1 MVRLRKTPDGGGKDL
16 SQVVQEDDGAAVRL
30 TRQVT
35 LVDSIALTVGQIIG
49 SGIFVSPTNVLE
61 NSGGIGWALMIW
73 CLCGI
78 LSMLGALC
86 YAELG
91 TTFPVS
97 GGDFSYLLEAYGPIP
112 AFLRLWTSV
121 VSIRTASS
129 AVLSLTCV
137 TYILLPFYP
146 NCDVPPTVLR
156 LVAACVLCTIFFVNS
171 LSVPLS
177 RRIQVVFTVAKLLGL
192 AVIII
197 SGIVQLANGQT
208 SNFENAFDTSKF
220 NFQTFPL
227 AIYSGLFAY
236 SGWQYLTLVTEEI
249 INPSRTIPLS
259 IIISMIIITVVYLLT
274 NVAYFTVLSESEM
287 LASNAVALD
296 YGKRALGS
304 WWWTMSVAV
313 ALSVIGSLNGG
324 IFGLSRFLLVAS
336 REGHM
341 PAIAS
346 MIHIDRKTPLPAA
359 TILAPI
365 CLLMLISDDVGT
377 LINYLSFTRW
387 LFIGITC
394 TVIPYY
400 RWKYPE
406 LKRPFKV
413 PLVVPIVFVLCAFFV
428 VGMSLYSSPVDC
440 GIGLGIM
447 LAGIPVYY
455 LCVWWKNKP
464 DWINKNLD
472 WATIFLQRLLF
483 VMPPE
488 GEGAGPSKLV
498 HQDND

>member
-1 MVRLRKTPDGGGKDL
+1 MARSRKASDEANQGTSLKDL
-16 SQVVQEDDGAAVRL
+16 TNNNTAVRL

-35 LVDSIALTVGQIIG
+35 LLDSISLIVGMIIG
-49 SGIFVSPTNVLE
+49 SGIFISPISVLE
-61 NSGGIGWALMIW
+61 NSGGIGWSLLVWA
-73 CLCGI
+73 LCGI
-78 LSMLGALC
+78 ISMLGALS

-121 VSIRTASS
+121 VSIRTASA
-129 AVLSLTCV
+129 AVLSLTCA

-146 NCDVPPTVLR
+146 NCEVSPVVLR
-156 LVAACVLCTIFFVNS
+156 LVSACILWCIFFVNS
-171 LSVPLS
+171 VSVPIS
-177 RRIQVVFTVAKLLGL
+177 RKIQVLFTAAKLLGL
-192 AVIII
+192 AVIIV
-197 SGIVQLANGQT
+197 SGIIQLAKGET
-208 SNFENAFDTSKF
+208 SNFANAFDTSEFDFKK
-220 NFQTFPL
+220 FPL

-236 SGWQYLTLVTEEI
+236 SGWQYLTQLTEEI
-249 INPSRTIPLS
+249 VNPSRTVPLS
-259 IIISMIIITVVYLLT
+259 IIISMTIITVVYLLT

-287 LASNAVALD
+287 LTSSAVALD
-296 YGKRALGS
+296 FGQRVLGT

-313 ALSVIGSLNGG
+313 AMSTYGSLNGG
-324 IFGLSRFLLVAS
+324 VFGFARYLLVAS

-359 TILAPI
+359 ALLAPL
-365 CLLMLISDDVGT
+365 CLLMLISDDVGS

-387 LFIGITC
+387 LFIGLTC
-394 TVIPYY
+394 AIIPYY

-406 LKRPFKV
+406 LHRPFKV

-464 DWINKNLD
+464 DWINNKLD
-472 WATIFLQRLLF
+472 RATIFLQQILF
-483 VMPPE
+483 VVPPE
-488 GEGAGPSKLV
+488 EGE
-498 HQDND
+498 D

>member
-1 MVRLRKTPDGGGKDL
+1 MARLRKAPGKGHQNESVQDL
-16 SQVVQEDDGAAVRL
+16 TDSTAVRL

-35 LVDSIALTVGQIIG
+35 LIDSVSLTVGTIIG
-49 SGIFVSPTNVLE
+49 SGIFISPTSVLE
-61 NSGGIGWALMIW
+61 NSGGIGWALLVW
-73 CLCGI
+73 VLCGI

-97 GGDFSYLLEAYGPIP
+97 GGDFSYLLEAYGPIL

-121 VSIRTASS
+121 VSIRTASF

-146 NCDVPPTVLR
+146 NCDIPPVVFR
-156 LVAACVLCTIFFVNS
+156 LVAACVLCAIFFVNS

-177 RRIQVVFTVAKLLGL
+177 RRIQVLFTVAKLLGL
-192 AVIII
+192 AVIIV
-197 SGIVQLANGQT
+197 SGLVQLANGET
-208 SNFENAFDTSKF
+208 SNFANSFDTSKF
-220 NFQTFPL
+220 SFRTFPL
-227 AIYSGLFAY
+227 AIYSGLFAF
-236 SGWQYLTLVTEEI
+236 SGWQYLTQVTEEI
-249 INPSRTIPLS
+249 VKPSRTIPVS
-259 IIISMIIITVVYLLT
+259 IGISMTIITVVYLLT
-274 NVAYFTVLSESEM
+274 NIAYFTVLSESEM
-287 LASNAVALD
+287 LTSSAVALD
-296 YGKRALGS
+296 FGQRVLGS

-313 ALSVIGSLNGG
+313 ALSTIGSVNGG
-324 IFGLSRFLLVAS
+324 VFGFARFLLVAS

-359 TILAPI
+359 MLLAPI

-394 TVIPYY
+394 AIIPYY
-400 RWKYPE
+400 RWKHPE
-406 LKRPFKV
+406 LPRPFKV
-413 PLVVPIVFVLCAFFV
+413 PLAVPIVFVLCALFV

-440 GIGLGIM
+440 GIGLAIM

-455 LCVWWKNKP
+455 LCVRWQNKP
-464 DWINKNLD
+464 DWVNDRLHR
-472 WATIFLQRLLF
+472 ATIFLQQLLF
-483 VMPPE
+483 VIPPE
-488 GEGAGPSKLV
+488 DEDESPKLV
-498 HQDND
+498 QLEDDQ